1 MIRQSLSDFVYFRG
15 RVALYAIL
23 EVLGVKKG
31 DEIITQAFTCIAVP
45 EAIIAMGAKPIYVDI
60 RFNNVN
66 MDVNDLQKKI
76 SSKTRAIIVQH
87 TYGIPADMDDIVK
100 IAEEKNIP
108 IIEDCCHTLMST
120 YKGNIVGTFG
130 VGSFYSFEWGKP
142 VIIGIGGSAIINNN
156 SLREKLKLDYN
167 NYKLPS
173 RFSQLRLMLQYIVHN
188 ILYRPS
194 SYWFGRFL
202 YHKMTSLGIAEGS
215 YNPIQEENSK
225 SQDFSLKMSNYHKK
239 LLEREIKKVENLTSH
254 SKWIASQYRNRIK
267 SNVVCHLKVSNNCKV
282 IFARYPLITNNKQ
295 RLLEKAQESNIEIA
309 DWYSTPI
316 HPIKSNK
323 WTLINYKKG
332 SCPNAEMMCTK
343 IVTLPTNKKVT
354 RSDINN
360 IVNFL
365 NKVKI

>member
-23 EVLGVKKG
+23 EALGVKKG

-120 YKGNIVGTFG
+120 YKGKIVGTFG

-215 YNPIQEENSK
+215 YNPIQEGNSK
-225 SQDFSLKMSNYHKK
+225 SQDYTLKMSEYHKK
-239 LLEREIKKVENLTSH
+239 LLEREIKNIENLTSH
-254 SKWIASQYRNRIK
+254 SRWVASQYQDRIK
-267 SNVVCHLKVSNNCKV
+267 SHTVCHFKVSDDCNIV
-282 IFARYPLITNNKQ
+282 YARYPLITSNKQ
-295 RLLEKAQESNIEIA
+295 RLLEKARKANIELA

-316 HPIKSNK
+316 HPVESTQ
-323 WTLINYKKG
+323 WPLIYYNKG
-332 SCPNAEMMCTK
+332 SCTNAEKMSRQ

-354 RSDINN
+354 KSDIDR
-360 IVNFL
+360 IINFL